1 MIRYG
6 SQSLAHQQK
15 SDHNVTNEK
24 VNGKTSKDQLGN
36 IVEKMSGPTPPPV
49 VILVGTQLGE
59 NIGAAARAMLNFGL
73 SEMRLVA
80 PRDGWPNEDATAM
93 AAGAAPVLE
102 TIQVYDTT
110 AEAVADLRYVMAATA
125 RRRELE
131 IPVCSTQ
138 DAGVVFRGWQAQGH
152 RSGILFGPEKAGLTN
167 DDVVLADKIVTYPI
181 NPAFQ
186 SLNLA
191 QAVGVFAYIW
201 ASSEG
206 TELPEIFTQDENPPA
221 KRDDLI
227 RMFEHFED
235 ELQASGFFYPPQKK
249 ALMVRNIRAP
259 FIRAK
264 MTEQEVRTMRGMIKT
279 LAKGRGR
286 HLGAKD

>member
-1 MIRYG
+1 MIRYE
-6 SQSLAHQQK
+6 SQSLAQQQK
-15 SDHNVTNEK
+15 SDHDVTYEN
-24 VNGKTSKDQLGN
+24 VNGKTNKDQLGN
-36 IVEKMSGPTPPPV
+36 VVPKQSGHTPPV

-73 SEMRLVA
+73 NEMRLVA

-102 TIQVYDTT
+102 SIQVYNTT

-138 DAGVVFRGWQAQGH
+138 EAGTLFRRWQAQGH
-152 RSGILFGPEKAGLTN
+152 RTGILFGPEKAGLTN

-206 TELPEIFTQDENPPA
+206 AELPDVFIQDENLPA
-221 KRDDLI
+221 NREDLV
-227 RMFEHFED
+227 RMFEHFEN
-235 ELQASGFFYPPQKK
+235 ELQAAGFFYPPQKK